1 MAYKFPGPGPGRP
14 KGLKNRATKAKEDYF
29 KAYAKLGGL
38 VCLIET
44 LQDKRSRKEFLLRVL
59 PSLMPKN
66 GDGDAQKVLIEYGL
80 SHEMESLMKAM
91 IEARRRIDPAP
102 SERAV
107 DRLECQPRD
116 SVQTE

>member
-14 KGLKNRATKAKEDYF
+14 KGCKNKATQAKEDYF
-29 KAYAKLGGL
+29 KAYAKLGGM

-66 GDGDAQKVLIEYGL
+66 GDHEDAKKLLVEYGL
-80 SHEMESLMKAM
+80 TPEMESLMRAM
-91 IEARRRIDPAP
+91 IEARRRIDRP
-102 SERAV
+102 SDKRA
-107 DRLECQPRD
+107 DDLLECQ
-116 SVQTE
+116 S